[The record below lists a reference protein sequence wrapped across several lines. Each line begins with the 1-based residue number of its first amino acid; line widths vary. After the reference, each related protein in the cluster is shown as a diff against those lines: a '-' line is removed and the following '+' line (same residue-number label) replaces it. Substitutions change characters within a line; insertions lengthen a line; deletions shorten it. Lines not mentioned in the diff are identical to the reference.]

1 MVDGATKDFVQGCN
15 AQAAVDSQ
23 AQLIVACDVTQ
34 AATDVGRL
42 VPLLEQTI
50 RHVGQR
56 PVQVTAGEGTH
67 GSGARRRRVAY
78 APGNMPQ
85 MTRNQCKTKS
95 RLTID

>member
-23 AQLIVACDVTQ
+23 AQVIVACDVTQ
-34 AATDVGRL
+34 AATDVGQL

-67 GSGARRRRVAY
+67 GSGARRRRVLELPTLPAIC
-78 APGNMPQ
+78 
-85 MTRNQCKTKS
+85 R
-95 RLTID
+95 R